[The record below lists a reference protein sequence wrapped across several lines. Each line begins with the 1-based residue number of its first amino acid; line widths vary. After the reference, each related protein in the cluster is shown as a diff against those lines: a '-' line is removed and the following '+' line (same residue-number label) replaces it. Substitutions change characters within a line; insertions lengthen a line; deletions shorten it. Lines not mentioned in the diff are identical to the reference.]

1 MRAIL
6 FSTMK
11 RIALIAIASALVIG
25 GSAFGATAASSGAQ
39 AKPWLR
45 LADSDPVTVR
55 GANFKA
61 GEQVTVT
68 AATLH
73 EGKTTRANKAAR
85 SSTRG
90 SFTVTLLG
98 LEIDDCGLRTTI
110 TAVGASGDRASVKFL
125 PRPCGAL
132 R

>member
-1 MRAIL
+1 
-6 FSTMK
+6 MK
-11 RIALIAIASALVIG
+11 RIALIVIASALVIG
-25 GSAFGATAASSGAQ
+25 GSAFGAAAESSGAQ

-55 GANFKA
+55 GTNFKA

-68 AATLH
+68 VTSFQQA
-73 EGKTTRANKAAR
+73 KTASSSKVAR
-85 SSTRG
+85 SSTQG
-90 SFTVTLLG
+90 AFTVTLTDV
-98 LEIDDCGLRTTI
+98 EIDDCGLRTTI
-110 TAVGASGDRASVKFL
+110 TAIGASGDRATVKFL